1 MELSEKSG
9 GPGGGQEG
17 SAGARVLL
25 IGNYGPL
32 GGGLQE
38 ALTSLECSFAHAAGS
53 ADALR
58 QLRDTSYAVVITDA
72 DTSIQEDL
80 ALLDEI
86 RLVRPG
92 VRVIILAP
100 SGTPEE
106 IIEALRRRVFL
117 CQCAPIN
124 AKEIAK
130 YAVSAL
136 EADDPT
142 VGIDVLSADRNWI
155 SVKMNCDMVNAE
167 RLSAFFNQFQMTLP
181 EPPPEE
187 MMIAFEEI
195 LQNAI
200 EHGARND
207 PSKLVHV
214 AAVQTAR
221 TFVFYISDPGKG
233 FRRDEI
239 PHAAV
244 SYRPEQMARSVEV
257 RERAGLRPG
266 GYGILL
272 TRGIVDE
279 LLYSE
284 VGNEVLLIKYISRS
298 AKKEFRLADFVRTE
312 IAGGDDETLL
322 N

>member
-1 MELSEKSG
+1 MDLSEKSVA
-9 GPGGGQEG
+9 PGGGQER
-17 SAGARVLL
+17 SAGSRILL
-25 IGNYGPL
+25 IGNGGHL
-32 GGGLQE
+32 EGGLQE
-38 ALTSLECSFAHAAGS
+38 ALTNLHCSFAHAAGS

-58 QLRDTSYAVVITDA
+58 RLRDTPYGVVITDA

-80 ALLDEI
+80 ALVDEI
-86 RLVRPG
+86 RRVRPG
-92 VRVIILAP
+92 VRVIILAQN
-100 SGTPEE
+100 GTPEDL
-106 IIEALRRRVFL
+106 IAALRRRVFL
-117 CQCAPIN
+117 CQCAPFN
-124 AKEIAK
+124 TKEIAK
-130 YAVSAL
+130 YAVSAI
-136 EADDPT
+136 EADDSA
-142 VGIDVLSADRNWI
+142 VGIEVLSADRNWI
-155 SVKMNCDMVNAE
+155 SVTMNCDMLNAE
-167 RLSAFFNQFQMTLP
+167 LLTAFFNQFQMTLP

-200 EHGARND
+200 EHGAQND

-214 AAVQTAR
+214 AAVRTAR

-233 FRRDEI
+233 FRRDAI

-244 SYRPEQMARSVEV
+244 SYPLDQMARSVEI

-279 LLYSE
+279 LIYSE
-284 VGNEVLLIKYISRS
+284 VGNEVLLIKYMAGS
-298 AKKEFRLADFVRTE
+298 ARKDLRLADFVRSE
-312 IAGGDDETLL
+312 IAAGDDESLH